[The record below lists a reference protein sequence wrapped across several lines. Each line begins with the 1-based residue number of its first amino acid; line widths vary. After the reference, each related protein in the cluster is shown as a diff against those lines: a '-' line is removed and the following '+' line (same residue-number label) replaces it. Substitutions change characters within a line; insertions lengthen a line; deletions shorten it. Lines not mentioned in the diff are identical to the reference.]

1 MSSGVVW
8 CQVVWCK
15 VAVWCGVKWCG
26 VITRYEGSVVR
37 GSSKVDSRREMY
49 KNEAH
54 VGAVPIGRV
63 VEGVGPFAWG
73 WSKAQI
79 GQFGSVAE
87 VRAICDFLFAEQTR
101 LGKGMN
107 ETMSQFC
114 VRAIFRVEKGQ
125 KVIFLKNVLSP
136 ENFATVYHDTERDRV
151 PKIEKF

>member
-1 MSSGVVW
+1 MSSGVVSSGVVSGAVVSSGSGVVW

-26 VITRYEGSVVR
+26 AITRYEGIVVR
-37 GSSKVDSRREMY
+37 GSSKNASRRKMY
-49 KNEAH
+49 KNEEH

-63 VEGVGPFAWG
+63 VEGVRPFAWG

-101 LGKGMN
+101 LGKAMN
-107 ETMSQFC
+107 ENMSQFC

-125 KVIFLKNVLSP
+125 KVIF
-136 ENFATVYHDTERDRV
+136 
-151 PKIEKF
+151 